1 MRRDGFRHQAGGTAA
16 GRRAL
21 QLVRGMGW
29 LLAVAALASLASG
42 CGGGG
47 SGVIARMALVAI
59 AHLLPPIR
67 PAVASAAV
75 YVVPDGA
82 AAPAAGPLMTDA
94 DLLGTLGGIAIFI
107 VVGAGQIALR
117 AAMARLAAQT
127 DELLAPAR
135 KPSANPMQSGSR
147 R

>member
-1 MRRDGFRHQAGGTAA
+1 MGGI
-16 GRRAL
+16 
-21 QLVRGMGW
+21 
-29 LLAVAALASLASG
+29 LAVAALASLASG

-67 PAVASAAV
+67 PAAASTAV
-75 YVVPDGA
+75 YAAPEVG

-94 DLLGTLGGIAIFI
+94 DLLGLLGGIAIFI

-127 DELLAPAR
+127 DEVLARAPQ
-135 KPSANPMQSGSR
+135 PSASPLHSGHAR
-147 R
+147 